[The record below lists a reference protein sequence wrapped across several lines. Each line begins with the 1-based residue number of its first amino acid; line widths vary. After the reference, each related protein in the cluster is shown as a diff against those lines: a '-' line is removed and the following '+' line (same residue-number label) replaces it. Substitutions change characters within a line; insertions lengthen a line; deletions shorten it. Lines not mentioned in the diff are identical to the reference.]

1 MEVEVEGGGR
11 DVPAATCPR
20 LGTAWSQIRQTPA
33 GRRSPGFV
41 WGWPKPNVDPTAFPS
56 DSFTVGAV
64 RAVGPPV
71 KQTPRP
77 APSSSRPPTPLIF
90 TILLN
95 SGVGCWTLEDFSNG
109 SQAEV

>member
-1 MEVEVEGGGR
+1 MEVEGEAETCRQQHALGR
-11 DVPAATCPR
+11 HRVVSASP
-20 LGTAWSQIRQTPA
+20 TPA
-33 GRRSPGFV
+33 GRSLSRFRV
-41 WGWPKPNVDPTAFPS
+41 GWRKPNVDPTAFPS

-71 KQTPRP
+71 KQTPP
-77 APSSSRPPTPLIF
+77 SRPPTPLIF

-95 SGVGCWTLEDFSNG
+95 SGVGCWTVEGFFSNR

>member
-1 MEVEVEGGGR
+1 MEVEGGGR

-33 GRRSPGFV
+33 GRRSPGLV

-71 KQTPRP
+71 KQTRRPRSLLLP
-77 APSSSRPPTPLIF
+77 PSHPINIYNTFELRC
-90 TILLN
+90 
-95 SGVGCWTLEDFSNG
+95 GVLDG
-109 SQAEV
+109 